1 MSDYVRVQLGALYV
15 KLEDFKLKQKD
26 SFFTLDLE
34 FKFLQYSKSW
44 TILFYMIPY
53 FWLFHQRVQ

>member
-34 FKFLQYSKSW
+34 F
-44 TILFYMIPY
+44 
-53 FWLFHQRVQ
+53 